1 MAELPDDLV
10 DLLFEVGRHGQ
21 LQRQDVGRR
30 IRTTSRKWSGV
41 ERPDLEIGVL
51 APDMTAK

>member
-1 MAELPDDLV
+1 MAELPDNLV